1 MGWPCTIVSMRMTS
15 SRIHIGRFGC
25 SRFAGCVGVTVGV
38 TAAAPGNTASAC
50 GGFAGDGDAGC
61 SRSGYSCI
69 FAFRSGRRGG
79 GYGSRTRSGRLL
91 RSRVRTTVLGKT
103 RGSSRL
109 RDGTIGSE
117 VGVART
123 CVTIA
128 DRARA

>member
-1 MGWPCTIVSMRMTS
+1 MSMRMTS
-15 SRIHIGRFGC
+15 SRIHIGRFGG
-25 SRFAGCVGVTVGV
+25 SRFAGCVGV

-50 GGFAGDGDAGC
+50 SGFAGDGDAGC
-61 SRSGYSCI
+61 SRSRSGFSCI

-79 GYGSRTRSGRLL
+79 GYGSRTRRGRLL
-91 RSRVRTTVLGKT
+91 RSRIRTTVLGKT
-103 RGSSRL
+103 RGSRRL

-128 DRARA
+128 DRA